1 MAKKKEGPVAIQ
13 VGFNMPSTIQ
23 DYRGDTSLSSSSNQ
37 VSSVM
42 DAISSV
48 GQSAPADAQ
57 AMARDMLSS
66 LPGLADAWKGF

>member
-1 MAKKKEGPVAIQ
+1 MAIQ
-13 VGFNMPSTIQ
+13 SGFSMPSTIV

-37 VSSVM
+37 ISSVM

-48 GQSAPADAQ
+48 GQTAPADAQ
-57 AMARDMLSS
+57 AMAKDMLSS